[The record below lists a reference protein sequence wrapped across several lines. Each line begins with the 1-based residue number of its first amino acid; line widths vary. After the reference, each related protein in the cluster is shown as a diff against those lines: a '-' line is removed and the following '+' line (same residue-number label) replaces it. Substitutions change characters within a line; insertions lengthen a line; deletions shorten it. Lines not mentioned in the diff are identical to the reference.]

1 MRRHIIF
8 LLISLLPAVAGA
20 NTLSK
25 QANAPAEQAKAK
37 DKEVRCLALNIY
49 HEARGEPHDGQLA
62 VAYVTMNRVASP
74 RYPASVCEV
83 VWQYRQFS
91 WTHDNVSDIPRNGS
105 AWAKALRIANFVYSN
120 YFRFR
125 EITKGATDMTKGA
138 LFYFAP
144 KKVSPYWTR
153 SMITTASIGSHVFL
167 TDESQTGLDG

>member
-8 LLISLLPAVAGA
+8 LLISLLPAVANA
-20 NTLSK
+20 NALSK
-25 QANAPAEQAKAK
+25 QISAHAEQTKAK

-74 RYPASVCEV
+74 RYPDSVCEV
-83 VWQYRQFS
+83 VWQHRQFS
-91 WTHDNVSDIPRNGS
+91 WTHDKYSDIPSNGR

-144 KKVSPYWTR
+144 KKVSPYWIR
-153 SMITTASIGSHVFL
+153 SMVTTAAIGSHVFL
-167 TDESQTGLDG
+167 TDTPQTELDG